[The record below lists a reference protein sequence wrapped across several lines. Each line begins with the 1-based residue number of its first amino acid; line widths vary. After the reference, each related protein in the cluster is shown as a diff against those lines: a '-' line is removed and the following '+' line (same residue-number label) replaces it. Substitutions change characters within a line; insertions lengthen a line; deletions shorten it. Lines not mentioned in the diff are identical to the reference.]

1 MAIDMATLQEEKVLL
16 QKDFEEMKS
25 NQIENYILR
34 SKKKN
39 INQDFIRSYK
49 INENGFLVNFH
60 KNGLKQN
67 VKFKEQ
73 TWIPLSQAFQDV
85 TSIPG
90 IPMGHIVLLRGHS
103 DTGKTTALLETA
115 VSAQKRGVL
124 PVFIITEMKWNWEH
138 AKQMGLQVEEVVDKD
153 TGEIINYEGE
163 FIYADRETIHTIE
176 DVAKFILDLIDEQK
190 RGNLP
195 YDLVFLWDSI
205 GSVPC
210 EMSVKSNK
218 NNNEWNAGA
227 MSTQFGNSVNQR
239 ITLSR
244 KESSE
249 FTNTLVCINKVWT
262 AKAESPMGQPK
273 LMNKGGFAMWF
284 DSTFVV
290 TFGNISNAG
299 TSKIKAIKDGKQVE
313 FAKRVNLQIDK
324 NHINGVTTR
333 GKIVMTPH
341 GFINDNDKELKEYKN
356 ENAQAW
362 KDILGGAD
370 FTIVEEEQAYN
381 DITTYTEEPQ

>member
-1 MAIDMATLQEEKVLL
+1 MPRVKKSLSEAVSAEIKSKFDLNSFKEK
-16 QKDFEEMKS
+16 K
-25 NQIENYILR
+25 
-34 SKKKN
+34 
-39 INQDFIRSYK
+39 
-49 INENGFLVNFH
+49 
-60 KNGLKQN
+60 GLKQN
-67 VKFKEQ
+67 VKFKDQ
-73 TWIPLSQAFQDV
+73 KWIPLSKAFQDV
-85 TSIPG
+85 TSVPG

-103 DTGKTTALLETA
+103 DTGKTTALLEAA
-115 VSAQKRGVL
+115 VSAQKRNIL
-124 PVFIITEMKWNWEH
+124 PVFIITEMKWSWDH
-138 AKQMGLQVEEVVDKD
+138 AKMMGMEVNEVVDKE
-153 TGEIINYEGE
+153 TGEILDYDGN
-163 FIYADRETIHTIE
+163 FIYVDRESINSIE
-176 DVAKFILDLIDEQK
+176 DVAVFILDLIDEQK
-190 RGNLP
+190 KGNLP
-195 YDLVFLWDSI
+195 YDLLFLWDSI

-210 EMSVKSNK
+210 EMSIKSNK

-227 MSTQFGNSVNQR
+227 MSTQFGNNVNQR

-244 KESSE
+244 KESSA

-313 FAKRVNLQIDK
+313 FAKRVNLQVDK

-341 GFINDNDKELKEYKN
+341 GFINDNDKELKSYKEDN
-356 ENAQAW
+356 SKALKKN
-362 KDILGGAD
+362 LGGAD
-370 FTIVEEEQAYN
+370 FQIVEE
-381 DITTYTEEPQ
+381 DHI

>member
-1 MAIDMATLQEEKVLL
+1 MARVKKSLSEAVSKEIKSKFDLSSFKEK
-16 QKDFEEMKS
+16 K
-25 NQIENYILR
+25 
-34 SKKKN
+34 
-39 INQDFIRSYK
+39 
-49 INENGFLVNFH
+49 
-60 KNGLKQN
+60 GLKQN
-67 VKFKEQ
+67 VKFKDQE
-73 TWIPLSQAFQDV
+73 WIPLSSAFQDV

-90 IPMGHIVLLRGHS
+90 IPTGHIVLLRGHS
-103 DTGKTTALLETA
+103 DTGKTTALLESA
-115 VSAQKRGVL
+115 VSAQKRGIL

-138 AKQMGLQVEEVVDKD
+138 AKQMGLQFNEVVDEK
-153 TGEIINYEGE
+153 TGEITNFEGE
-163 FIYADRETIHTIE
+163 FIYADRETIHSIE
-176 DVAKFILDLIDEQK
+176 DVAMFILDLMDEQK

-195 YDLVFLWDSI
+195 YDLLFLWDSI

-210 EMSVKSNK
+210 ELSIKSNK

-244 KESSE
+244 KESSP

-262 AKAESPMGQPK
+262 AKAESPMGKPK

-341 GFINDNDKELKEYKN
+341 GFINDDDKELKAYKDQ
-356 ENAQAW
+356 NAKAW
-362 KDILGGAD
+362 KDILGGTD

-381 DITTYTEEPQ
+381 DITTYTDEPQ

>member
-1 MAIDMATLQEEKVLL
+1 MPRVK
-16 QKDFEEMKS
+16 KS
-25 NQIENYILR
+25 LSEAVSKEIR
-34 SKKKN
+34 SKFDLSAFIDKK
-39 INQDFIRSYK
+39 
-49 INENGFLVNFH
+49 
-60 KNGLKQN
+60 GLKQN

-153 TGEIINYEGE
+153 TGEITNYEGE

-262 AKAESPMGQPK
+262 AKAESPMGKPK

-370 FTIVEEEQAYN
+370 FQIVEEEQAYN

>member
-1 MAIDMATLQEEKVLL
+1 MARVKKSLSEAVSKEIKSKFDLSSFKEK
-16 QKDFEEMKS
+16 K
-25 NQIENYILR
+25 
-34 SKKKN
+34 
-39 INQDFIRSYK
+39 
-49 INENGFLVNFH
+49 
-60 KNGLKQN
+60 GLKQN
-67 VKFKEQ
+67 VKFKDQE
-73 TWIPLSQAFQDV
+73 WIPLSSAFQDV

-90 IPMGHIVLLRGHS
+90 IPTGHIVLLRGHS
-103 DTGKTTALLETA
+103 DTGKTTALLEAA
-115 VSAQKRGVL
+115 VSAQKRGIL

-138 AKQMGLQVEEVVDKD
+138 AKQMGLQFNEVVDEK
-153 TGEIINYEGE
+153 TGEITNFEGE
-163 FIYADRETIHTIE
+163 FIYADRETIHSIE
-176 DVAKFILDLIDEQK
+176 DVAMFILDLMDEQK

-195 YDLVFLWDSI
+195 YDLLFLWDSI

-210 EMSVKSNK
+210 ELSIKSNK

-244 KESSE
+244 KESSAH
-249 FTNTLVCINKVWT
+249 TNTLVCINKVWT
-262 AKAESPMGQPK
+262 AKAESPMGKPK

-341 GFINDNDKELKEYKN
+341 GFINDDDKELKAYKDQ
-356 ENAQAW
+356 NAKAW
-362 KDILGGAD
+362 KDILGGTD

-381 DITTYTEEPQ
+381 DITTYTDEPQ

>member
-1 MAIDMATLQEEKVLL
+1 MPRVK
-16 QKDFEEMKS
+16 KS
-25 NQIENYILR
+25 LSEAVSKEIR
-34 SKKKN
+34 SKFDLSSFKEKK
-39 INQDFIRSYK
+39 
-49 INENGFLVNFH
+49 
-60 KNGLKQN
+60 GLKQN

-90 IPMGHIVLLRGHS
+90 IPQGHIVLLRGHS

-138 AKQMGLQVEEVVDKD
+138 AKQMGLQVEEVVDKT
-153 TGEIINYEGE
+153 TGEITNYEGE

-262 AKAESPMGQPK
+262 AKAESPMGKPK

>member
-1 MAIDMATLQEEKVLL
+1 MPRVK
-16 QKDFEEMKS
+16 KS
-25 NQIENYILR
+25 LSEAVSKEIR
-34 SKKKN
+34 SKFDLSSFKEKK
-39 INQDFIRSYK
+39 
-49 INENGFLVNFH
+49 
-60 KNGLKQN
+60 GLKQN

-153 TGEIINYEGE
+153 TGEITNYEGE

-210 EMSVKSNK
+210 EMSIKSNK

-227 MSTQFGNSVNQR
+227 MSTQFGNNVNQR

-262 AKAESPMGQPK
+262 AKAESPMGKPK

-356 ENAQAW
+356 ANAQAW

>member
-1 MAIDMATLQEEKVLL
+1 MAKVKKSLSEAVSKEIKSKFDL
-16 QKDFEEMKS
+16 NSFKD
-25 NQIENYILR
+25 
-34 SKKKN
+34 KK
-39 INQDFIRSYK
+39 
-49 INENGFLVNFH
+49 
-60 KNGLKQN
+60 GLKQN
-67 VKFKEQ
+67 VKFKDQ

-90 IPMGHIVLLRGHS
+90 IPQGHIVLLRGHS
-103 DTGKTTALLETA
+103 DTGKTTALLEAAT
-115 VSAQKRGVL
+115 SAQKRGIL

-138 AKQMGLQVEEVVDKD
+138 AKQMGLQFKEVIDEKTGEVV
-153 TGEIINYEGE
+153 NFEGE
-163 FIYADRETIHTIE
+163 FIYADRETIHSIE
-176 DVAKFILDLIDEQK
+176 DVAGFILDLMDEQK

-195 YDLVFLWDSI
+195 YDLLFLWDSI

-210 EMSVKSNK
+210 ELSIKSNK

-244 KESSE
+244 KESSA

-262 AKAESPMGQPK
+262 AKAESPMGKPK

-341 GFINDNDKELKEYKN
+341 GFINDDEKELKNYKN

-362 KDILGGAD
+362 KDILGGTD
-370 FTIVEEEQAYN
+370 FQIVEEEQAYN
-381 DITTYTEEPQ
+381 DIATYTDEPQ

>member
-1 MAIDMATLQEEKVLL
+1 MA
-16 QKDFEEMKS
+16 
-25 NQIENYILR
+25 
-34 SKKKN
+34 KKKSLTEAASKELKSKFDLN
-39 INQDFIRSYK
+39 AFKDK
-49 INENGFLVNFH
+49 
-60 KNGLKQN
+60 KGLKQN

-73 TWIPLSQAFQDV
+73 EWIPLSSAFQDV

-103 DTGKTTALLETA
+103 DTGKTTALLEAA
-115 VSAQKRGVL
+115 VSAQKRGIM
-124 PVFIITEMKWNWEH
+124 PVFIITEMKWSWDH
-138 AKQMGLQVEEVVDKD
+138 AKMMGMEVNEVVDKK
-153 TGEIINYEGE
+153 TGEITNYDGN
-163 FIYADRETIHTIE
+163 FIYVDRETINSIE
-176 DVAKFILDLIDEQK
+176 DVAGFILDLMDEQK
-190 RGNLP
+190 KGNLP
-195 YDLVFLWDSI
+195 YDLLFLWDSI

-210 EMSVKSNK
+210 EMSIKSNK

-249 FTNTLVCINKVWT
+249 YTNTLVCINKVWT
-262 AKAESPMGQPK
+262 AKAESPMGKPK

-341 GFINDNDKELKEYKN
+341 GFINDDDKELKAYKN
-356 ENAQAW
+356 ENAKAW
-362 KDILGGAD
+362 QDILGGTD

-381 DITTYTEEPQ
+381 DITSYSEEPQ

>member
-1 MAIDMATLQEEKVLL
+1 MPRVKKSLSEAVSREIKSKFDLSSFKEK
-16 QKDFEEMKS
+16 KG
-25 NQIENYILR
+25 LR
-34 SKKKN
+34 
-39 INQDFIRSYK
+39 
-49 INENGFLVNFH
+49 
-60 KNGLKQN
+60 QN
-67 VKFKEQ
+67 VKFKDQE
-73 TWIPLSQAFQDV
+73 WIPLSSAFQDV

-90 IPMGHIVLLRGHS
+90 IPTGHIVLLRGHS
-103 DTGKTTALLETA
+103 DTGKTTALLEAA
-115 VSAQKRGVL
+115 VSAQKRGIL

-138 AKQMGLQVEEVVDKD
+138 AKQMGLEVNEVVDES
-153 TGEIINYEGE
+153 TGEITNFEGE
-163 FIYADRETIHTIE
+163 FIYADRETIHSIE
-176 DVAKFILDLIDEQK
+176 DVAVFILDLMDEQK

-195 YDLVFLWDSI
+195 YDLLFLWDSI

-210 EMSVKSNK
+210 EMSIKSNK

-244 KESSE
+244 KESSA

-262 AKAESPMGQPK
+262 AKAESPMGKPK

-341 GFINDNDKELKEYKN
+341 GFINDNDKELKDYKS
-356 ENAQAW
+356 ENAKAW
-362 KDILGGAD
+362 QDILGGTD
-370 FTIVEEEQAYN
+370 FQIVEEEQAYN
-381 DITTYTEEPQ
+381 DITSYTDEPQ

>member
-1 MAIDMATLQEEKVLL
+1 MPRVK
-16 QKDFEEMKS
+16 KS
-25 NQIENYILR
+25 LSEAVSKEIR
-34 SKKKN
+34 SKFDLSSFKEKK
-39 INQDFIRSYK
+39 
-49 INENGFLVNFH
+49 
-60 KNGLKQN
+60 GLKQN
-67 VKFKEQ
+67 VKFKDQE
-73 TWIPLSQAFQDV
+73 WIPLSSAFQDV

-90 IPMGHIVLLRGHS
+90 IPTGHIVLLRGHS
-103 DTGKTTALLETA
+103 DTGKTTALLEAA
-115 VSAQKRGVL
+115 VSAQKRSIL

-138 AKQMGLQVEEVVDKD
+138 AKQMGLQVDEVVDEE
-153 TGEIINYEGE
+153 TGEIVNYEGE
-163 FIYADRETIHTIE
+163 FIYADRETIHSIE
-176 DVAKFILDLIDEQK
+176 DVAKFILDLMDEQK

-195 YDLVFLWDSI
+195 YDLLFLWDSI

-210 EMSVKSNK
+210 EMSIKSNK

-262 AKAESPMGQPK
+262 AKAESPMGKPK

-341 GFINDNDKELKEYKN
+341 GFINDDDKELKAYKN
-356 ENAQAW
+356 ENAKAW
-362 KDILGGAD
+362 QDILGGTD

>member
-1 MAIDMATLQEEKVLL
+1 MPRIKKSLSEAVSKEIKSKFNLNSFKEK
-16 QKDFEEMKS
+16 K
-25 NQIENYILR
+25 
-34 SKKKN
+34 
-39 INQDFIRSYK
+39 
-49 INENGFLVNFH
+49 
-60 KNGLKQN
+60 GLKQN

-90 IPMGHIVLLRGHS
+90 IPQGHIVLLRGHS

-115 VSAQKRGVL
+115 VSAQKRGIL

-138 AKQMGLQVEEVVDKD
+138 AQQMGLQVDEVVDEK
-153 TGEIINYEGE
+153 TGEIVNYEGE

-244 KESSE
+244 KELSKY
-249 FTNTLVCINKVWT
+249 TNTLVCINKVWT
-262 AKAESPMGQPK
+262 AKAESPMGKPK

-333 GKIVMTPH
+333 GKIVTTPH
-341 GFINDNDKELKEYKN
+341 GLSLIH
-356 ENAQAW
+356 
-362 KDILGGAD
+362 I
-370 FTIVEEEQAYN
+370 
-381 DITTYTEEPQ
+381 

>member
-1 MAIDMATLQEEKVLL
+1 MPRVK
-16 QKDFEEMKS
+16 KS
-25 NQIENYILR
+25 LSEAVSKEIR
-34 SKKKN
+34 SKFDLSAFKDKK
-39 INQDFIRSYK
+39 
-49 INENGFLVNFH
+49 
-60 KNGLKQN
+60 GLKQN

-90 IPMGHIVLLRGHS
+90 IPQGHIVLLRGHS

-153 TGEIINYEGE
+153 TGEITNYEGE

-262 AKAESPMGQPK
+262 AKAESPMGKPK

-356 ENAQAW
+356 ANAQAW

>member
-1 MAIDMATLQEEKVLL
+1 MPRVKKSLSEAVSNEIKSKFDLGAFKEK
-16 QKDFEEMKS
+16 K
-25 NQIENYILR
+25 
-34 SKKKN
+34 
-39 INQDFIRSYK
+39 
-49 INENGFLVNFH
+49 
-60 KNGLKQN
+60 GLKQK

-73 TWIPLSQAFQDV
+73 AWIPLSQAFQDV

-103 DTGKTTALLETA
+103 DTGKTTALLEAA
-115 VSAQKRGVL
+115 VSAQKRGIL

-138 AKQMGLQVEEVVDKD
+138 AQQMGLEVKEVVNKE
-153 TGEIINYEGE
+153 TGEIDDFEGQ
-163 FIYADRETIHTIE
+163 FIYADRETISTIE
-176 DVAKFILDLIDEQK
+176 DVAVFILDLIDEQK
-190 RGNLP
+190 KGNLP
-195 YDLVFLWDSI
+195 YDLLFLWDSI

-210 EMSVKSNK
+210 EMSIKSNK
-218 NNNEWNAGA
+218 YNNEWNAGA
-227 MSTQFGNSVNQR
+227 MSTQFGNNVNQR

-244 KESSE
+244 KESSAY
-249 FTNTLVCINKVWT
+249 TNTLVCINKVWT
-262 AKAESPMGQPK
+262 AKAESPMGKPK

-333 GKIVMTPH
+333 GRIVMTPH

-356 ENAQAW
+356 QNASAW
-362 KDILGGAD
+362 KSILGGTD
-370 FTIVEEEQAYN
+370 FQIVEEDQEYN
-381 DITTYTEEPQ
+381 DITSYTEEPE